1 MRRAMAQR
9 KGGLDTKFFRVDPCG
24 FIENAIKEFVRTS
37 PLNRLTAFNNEHIVT
52 EPIVAFANGDDRI
65 FQDYKTVVG
74 EFHLTPREL
83 LEKYIAGKKWRFS
96 TTKRI
101 NHISVI
107 SWALPLTKKT
117 RLMERAA
124 PLGGSPRYN
133 HSRWIGI
140 KFYENL
146 EQYIAALLEVLR
158 SNAVAP
164 TQSKFFEIKEMPGG
178 WLAANWSERH
188 VAYAS
193 GLGTF
198 GLNGLIITSRGCAVY
213 LGSIVCD
220 IALTPTP
227 RHTDRVANC
236 PFYQNGSCGNCIER
250 CPGSAISEEGR
261 SNIKCLKN
269 LRDEQWIKVKN
280 LGLDKEL
287 IGPAPSCGQ
296 CSIGLPCEEKIPSL
310 SSRTS

>member
-1 MRRAMAQR
+1 MSRR
-9 KGGLDTKFFRVDPCG
+9 KGELDTEFFQVDPCR

-37 PLNRLTAFNNEHIVT
+37 PLNHLTAYNNERIVS
-52 EPIVAFANGDDRI
+52 EPIVAFANGDDGI
-65 FQDYKTVVG
+65 FQDFKTIVG
-74 EFHLTPREL
+74 EFHLTPREI
-83 LEKYIAGKKWRFS
+83 LEKYVTGKNWRFS
-96 TTKRI
+96 PTKNI
-101 NHISVI
+101 NDVSVI
-107 SWALPLTKKT
+107 SWALPLNKKT
-117 RLMERAA
+117 RSMERAA

-146 EQYIAALLEVLR
+146 EHYVAALLEVLR
-158 SNAVAP
+158 TNAVAP

-213 LGSIVCD
+213 LGSVVCD
-220 IALTPTP
+220 KALTPTP
-227 RHTDRVANC
+227 RYPNEVANC
-236 PFYQNGSCGNCIER
+236 PFFYDGSCGNCIDH
-250 CPGSAISEEGR
+250 CPGSAISKEGR

-287 IGPAPSCGQ
+287 VGPAPSCGQ
-296 CSIGLPCEEKIPSL
+296 CSIGLPCEEKIPPLAS
-310 SSRTS
+310 